1 MIGYKPRDGA
11 GPAYNP
17 ERDFAYITPT
27 FMRQAI
33 ENMSAPPNPE
43 FEAWKIANN
52 IGEAEIVAAATALAD
67 AQHDFVDATDPVDS
81 LYTALHRRKYYAL
94 PFPVRLLLSAMVGD
108 VMIGA
113 WFKAVREVSHVGEES
128 PAQNEMCRFSAAVRE
143 FAAAKGAP
151 VLNADAVAENLLAQN
166 RHMRTVYKAL
176 LDDYHRA
183 QKRAD
188 LAKTELLRRT
198 KLLEMVPKWLR
209 NIFGATYNE
218 LPAHQ

>member
-1 MIGYKPRDGA
+1 MIGYKPKDA
-11 GPAYNP
+11 SGPAYNP

-27 FMRQAI
+27 LLKQAI

-81 LYTALHRRKYYAL
+81 IYTALHRRKYFTL
-94 PFPVRLLLSAMVGD
+94 PLPVRLLLSAMVGD
-108 VMIGA
+108 VMLGA

-128 PAQNEMCRFSAAVRE
+128 PAQSEMCRFSAAVRE

-151 VLNADAVAENLLAQN
+151 VINADAAVENLAAQN
-166 RHMRTVYKAL
+166 RHMRTVHKAL

-188 LAKTELLRRT
+188 AAEAELAKRT
-198 KLLEMVPKWLR
+198 KLLERVPKWLR
-209 NIFGATYNE
+209 NYFGATYNE